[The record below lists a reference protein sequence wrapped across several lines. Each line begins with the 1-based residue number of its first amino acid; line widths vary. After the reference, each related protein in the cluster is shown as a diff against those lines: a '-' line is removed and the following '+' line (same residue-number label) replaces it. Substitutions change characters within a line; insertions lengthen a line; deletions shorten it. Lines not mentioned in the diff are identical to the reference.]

1 MEQMF
6 LSLQTDEDF
15 SKARNKAFFNEIQ
28 HLLNPEEA
36 KLISFTD
43 IKKMLKPSNEVYKG
57 MQVVPIKLIVG
68 SEGRYKDFDNHF
80 LPKNNFLKSR
90 WEHVDMAHYQDITL
104 PPVSLYELGGL
115 YFVRD
120 GNHRV
125 SVAKMKGIENM
136 EKANSEKSFME
147 KIASLIVDKRN
158 IVLLLY
164 AAAIIFSLFSQS
176 WVKVCNDITEYLPA
190 DTETRQGLS
199 LMEDEFV
206 TFSTSRVMVAN
217 ITHLVH

>member
-1 MEQMF
+1 
-6 LSLQTDEDF
+6 
-15 SKARNKAFFNEIQ
+15 
-28 HLLNPEEA
+28 
-36 KLISFTD
+36 
-43 IKKMLKPSNEVYKG
+43 
-57 MQVVPIKLIVG
+57 
-68 SEGRYKDFDNHF
+68 
-80 LPKNNFLKSR
+80 
-90 WEHVDMAHYQDITL
+90 
-104 PPVSLYELGGL
+104 
-115 YFVRD
+115 
-120 GNHRV
+120 
-125 SVAKMKGIENM
+125 MKGIENM

-217 ITHLVH
+217 ITYDKADELCKKIKNLKCVDMVEFNDTEDHYKDGCALFDITLCSEDGSAETKKGYELS